1 MIKWT
6 KDLVEKLKVLVSEG
20 LEDKDIAAR
29 LNTTWESV
37 LQKRRRLL
45 LYKIEKYK
53 SDDYIKLAKK
63 KLAYQD
69 EKQRIR
75 SRNYRLKDPENFKRL
90 NNRSVTNRRKK
101 AAINFNNGDRFL
113 YWDIKIKRMKNDKRY
128 YGKKAVNITIQDL
141 EKQWLKQNGRC
152 YYTDIDLIAEE
163 PGGRKKTGKLLSID
177 RVDSKKGYEPDNIA
191 FVSFD
196 LNSMKRDLSH
206 EDFINICKKIAGKF
220 NT

>member
-6 KDLVEKLKVLVSEG
+6 KDLEEKLKVLVSEG

-29 LNTTWESV
+29 LNRTRESII
-37 LQKRRRLL
+37 QKRRSLL
-45 LYKIEKYK
+45 LFKRNTSSEFIN
-53 SDDYIKLAKK
+53 SAKK
-63 KLAYQD
+63 RLIA
-69 EKQRIR
+69 EKERQRIA
-75 SRNYRLKDPENFKRL
+75 SRNYRLKDPENFKKI
-90 NNRSVTNRRKK
+90 NNKSLSDKRRK
-101 AAINFNNGDRFL
+101 AAINFNNGDRAL
-113 YWDIKIKRMKNDKRY
+113 YWDIRIKRMKNDKRY
-128 YGKKAVNITIQDL
+128 HGRKAVNITIQDL